1 MTCSNSLPQNIT
13 IEIPLTNVTN
23 TKVSDYAARSAG
35 CGHSVGKGLASAPAS
50 LPTSPT
56 LIFLTLQSLLLCRHR
71 RVARF
76 FYLPFFCV
84 CDFPLPSRLL
94 RKSEKS
100 VKLCKKFLKAL
111 AKPLQNGNNYEVT
124 GNSHKSK
131 NTKKS
136 LMIEFWCRQ
145 TSPKSFSFCI
155 ANSLDLYI
163 A

>member
-1 MTCSNSLPQNIT
+1 MWAQ
-13 IEIPLTNVTN
+13 
-23 TKVSDYAARSAG
+23 
-35 CGHSVGKGLASAPAS
+35 ASTR
-50 LPTSPT
+50 LPTSLNSSSLSSYLFSSSTLFSSSSSSSSTSTT

-76 FYLPFFCV
+76 FYLSFFCV
-84 CDFPLPSRLL
+84 CDFPLPSRLW

-124 GNSHKSK
+124 GNSHKSE

-155 ANSLDLYI
+155 ANSLDLYV

>member
-1 MTCSNSLPQNIT
+1 MWAQ
-13 IEIPLTNVTN
+13 
-23 TKVSDYAARSAG
+23 
-35 CGHSVGKGLASAPAS
+35 ASTR
-50 LPTSPT
+50 LPTSLNSSSLSSYLFSSSTLFSSSSSSSSTSTT

-84 CDFPLPSRLL
+84 CDFPLPSRLW

-124 GNSHKSK
+124 GNSHKSE
-131 NTKKS
+131 NTKKIS
-136 LMIEFWCRQ
+136 YDRVLMSSNISKILF
-145 TSPKSFSFCI
+145 I
-155 ANSLDLYI
+155 LYCKLP
-163 A
+163 